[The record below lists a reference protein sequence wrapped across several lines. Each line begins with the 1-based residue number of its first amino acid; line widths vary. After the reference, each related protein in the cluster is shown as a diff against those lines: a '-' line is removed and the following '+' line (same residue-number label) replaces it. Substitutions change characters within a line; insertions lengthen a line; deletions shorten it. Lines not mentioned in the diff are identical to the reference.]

1 MNPYEWW
8 LKIYEMWMDLWFE
21 VRALR
26 NCRNIDKGEIDK
38 IKELLIREG
47 IWK

>member
-21 VRALR
+21 VNSSPVRVSVH
-26 NCRNIDKGEIDK
+26 
-38 IKELLIREG
+38 
-47 IWK
+47 

>member
-1 MNPYEWW
+1 MNPYELW
-8 LKIYEMWMDLWFE
+8 LKWYELWMDLAFE

-26 NCRNIDKGEIDK
+26 NCHNQNKNELTK

>member
-1 MNPYEWW
+1 MEIWVTW
-8 LKIYEMWMDLWFE
+8 LDLWFE

-26 NCRNIDKGEIDK
+26 NCHNQNKGEIDK

>member
-1 MNPYEWW
+1 MNPFEWW

-26 NCRNIDKGEIDK
+26 NCHNQNKNELTK

>member
-1 MNPYEWW
+1 MNPFKLWMEIWVTW
-8 LKIYEMWMDLWFE
+8 LDLWFE

-26 NCRNIDKGEIDK
+26 NCHNQNKGEIDK

>member
-1 MNPYEWW
+1 MNPYDFW
-8 LKIYEMWMDLWFE
+8 LKWYELWMDFAFE

-26 NCRNIDKGEIDK
+26 NCHNQNKNELTK

>member
-1 MNPYEWW
+1 MNPYKLW
-8 LKIYEMWMDLWFE
+8 LKWYELWMDLVFE

-26 NCRNIDKGEIDK
+26 NCHNQNKNELTK